1 MTSDADR
8 MARAGNYVLGLM
20 DPAERERAERDLE
33 RDAAFR
39 DAVLRIAERLRLVGA
54 SPNEAADMRWSA
66 ISAKI
71 GELPQM
77 RGKKFSES
85 GKPVLQP
92 PAPPA
97 RRTVGVGL
105 HSVSVWRG
113 LVVAVAL
120 IAAFVLGYAIG
131 VSALVRDTAHTA
143 IHTGESP
150 GTP

>member
-20 DPAERERAERDLE
+20 DPAERERAELDLE

-71 GELPQM
+71 AELPQM

-85 GKPVLQP
+85 GKPVPQP
-92 PAPPA
+92 PAPHA
-97 RRTVGVGL
+97 RKTVGVGL
-105 HSVSVWRG
+105 HSMPVWRG
-113 LVVAVAL
+113 IFVAVGL
-120 IAAFVLGYAIG
+120 IAAFVLGYVIG
-131 VSALVRDTAHTA
+131 VSALVPGAAKHGTTS
-143 IHTGESP
+143 GESTH
-150 GTP
+150 TP